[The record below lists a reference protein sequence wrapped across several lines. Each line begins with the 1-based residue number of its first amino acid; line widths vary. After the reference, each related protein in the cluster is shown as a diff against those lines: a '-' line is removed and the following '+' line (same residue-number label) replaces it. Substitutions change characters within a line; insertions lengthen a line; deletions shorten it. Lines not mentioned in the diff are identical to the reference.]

1 MKANHSWHVIAQ
13 DKHLASIEDLGR
25 VASYWMVVG
34 QTLEEVC
41 NPLELFFLENHFVF
55 LTACIAAAEKW

>member
-1 MKANHSWHVIAQ
+1 LEANHSWQVVAQ
-13 DKHLASIEDLGR
+13 DKHLAFIEDLGR
-25 VASYWMVVG
+25 VTSYWMVVR

-41 NPLELFFLENHFVF
+41 NPLELFFLENHFAF